1 MMILQRHTRYCIA
14 ACRSVLGLLF
24 ALSLVFPVFAQ
35 ADIYRYE
42 YKDVDGED
50 VVHFTDA
57 PTDKKFKIFMRDLR
71 KDRQL
76 RTRFRTA
83 SGNPQEFEHLIR
95 SASAKYGV
103 SASLIRAVIQA
114 ESGYNSQAVSRAGA
128 GGLMQLMPDTATS
141 LKVANRFDPS
151 QNVDGGVRYL
161 KFLLD
166 TFKGDVSLAL
176 AAYNAGLSK
185 VAKYGGIPPYEE
197 TRSYVSRV
205 LSYMR

>member
-1 MMILQRHTRYCIA
+1 MNRPVDHIA
-14 ACRSVLGLLF
+14 VRVSCCSGLVFLLGLLF
-24 ALSLVFPVFAQ
+24 LSAVVFPSVVG

-42 YKDVDGED
+42 DEEG

-76 RTRFRTA
+76 RTHFRIA
-83 SGNPQEFEHLIR
+83 SGNPQEFEHLITA
-95 SASAKYGV
+95 ASAKYGV

-114 ESGYNSQAVSRAGA
+114 ESGYNPQAVSRAGA
-128 GGLMQLMPDTATS
+128 GGLMQLMPGTAKH
-141 LKVANRFDPS
+141 LKVADRFNPS

-197 TRSYVSRV
+197 TRTYVSRV

>member
-1 MMILQRHTRYCIA
+1 MNRLADHIYDRVSCCSGLLFL
-14 ACRSVLGLLF
+14 LGLLF
-24 ALSLVFPVFAQ
+24 LSAVILPSASC

-42 YKDVDGED
+42 DEEG

-57 PTDKKFKIFMRDLR
+57 PTDKKFKVFMRDLR

-76 RTRFRTA
+76 RTHFRLT
-83 SGNPQEFEHLIR
+83 SGNPQEFEHLITA
-95 SASAKYGV
+95 ASAKYGV

-114 ESGYNSQAVSRAGA
+114 ESGYNPQAVSRAGA
-128 GGLMQLMPDTATS
+128 GGLMQLMPGTAKH
-141 LKVANRFDPS
+141 LKVADRFNPS

-197 TRSYVSRV
+197 TRTYVSRV

>member
-1 MMILQRHTRYCIA
+1 MKRLSDHFYTRIA
-14 ACRSVLGLLF
+14 CCSSVLFLPGLLLLAAVILPASCF
-24 ALSLVFPVFAQ
+24 

-42 YKDVDGED
+42 DEEG

-76 RTRFRTA
+76 RTHFRIA
-83 SGNPQEFEHLIR
+83 SGNPQEFEHLIAA
-95 SASAKYGV
+95 ASSKYGV

-114 ESGYNSQAVSRAGA
+114 ESGYNPQAVSRAGA
-128 GGLMQLMPDTATS
+128 GGLMQLMPGTAKH
-141 LKVANRFDPS
+141 LKVADRFDPG

-197 TRSYVSRV
+197 TRTYVSRV

>member
-1 MMILQRHTRYCIA
+1 MNRPADYIYDRVSCCSGLLFL
-14 ACRSVLGLLF
+14 LGLLF
-24 ALSLVFPVFAQ
+24 LSAAVFPSVVG

-42 YKDVDGED
+42 DEER

-76 RTRFRTA
+76 RTHFRLT
-83 SGNPQEFEHLIR
+83 SGNPQEFEHLITA
-95 SASAKYGV
+95 ASAKYGV

-114 ESGYNSQAVSRAGA
+114 ESGYNPQAVSRAGA
-128 GGLMQLMPDTATS
+128 GGLMQLMPGTAKH
-141 LKVANRFDPS
+141 LKVADRFNPS

-197 TRSYVSRV
+197 TRTYVSRV